1 MARGSEGSSPKEDP
15 TGTSAH
21 AGSTPASST
30 GIRLITVSYDPTE
43 GIEVD
48 WDGMNAYEAWAYLSW
63 AIVAVEE
70 FINADVDDD
79 DD

>member
-1 MARGSEGSSPKEDP
+1 
-15 TGTSAH
+15 
-21 AGSTPASST
+21 
-30 GIRLITVSYDPTE
+30 
-43 GIEVD
+43 
-48 WDGMNAYEAWAYLSW
+48 MNAYEAWAYLSW